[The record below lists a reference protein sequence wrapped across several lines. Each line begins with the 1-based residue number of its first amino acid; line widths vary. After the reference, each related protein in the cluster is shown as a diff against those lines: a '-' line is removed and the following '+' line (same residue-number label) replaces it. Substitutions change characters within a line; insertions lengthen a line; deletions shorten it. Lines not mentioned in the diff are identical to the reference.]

1 MRNSKILILFLLIYS
16 LAFIDKLNAQKG
28 FTISMD
34 LTGFRDGDKF
44 YLLDLD
50 LGQIIDSASL
60 KNGKAHFSGTV
71 KEPAGFR
78 IHTIENKYLIIEI
91 ENCDIRVKGSFKDF
105 AYCSI
110 EGSELNKV
118 WTKSRDF
125 QRTLQTDRDSLMQK
139 LMKIMDTNPDM
150 EKEIVSKVKK
160 IDSIVFQYRLSLI
173 KKESPTFFTIKELY
187 YLRNDLPT
195 DTLKELF
202 NIFPTSLQKTKYG
215 DVIQTY
221 IDSKKAPRIGDKF
234 IEISGTDIHGNL
246 YKLSDTKGK
255 YVLLEF
261 WASWCGPCLSE
272 IPIMTK
278 AYATFKDKGF
288 EIFSFSIDANKDDWK
303 KSVEK
308 NNVTWKN
315 VTDSKGLYSI
325 MAAKYGVRA
334 IPKNFLISPDGIIV
348 AIDLRGDQLGNKLK
362 EIFN

>member
-1 MRNSKILILFLLIYS
+1 
-16 LAFIDKLNAQKG
+16 
-28 FTISMD
+28 
-34 LTGFRDGDKF
+34 
-44 YLLDLD
+44 
-50 LGQIIDSASL
+50 
-60 KNGKAHFSGTV
+60 
-71 KEPAGFR
+71 
-78 IHTIENKYLIIEI
+78 
-91 ENCDIRVKGSFKDF
+91 
-105 AYCSI
+105 
-110 EGSELNKV
+110 
-118 WTKSRDF
+118 
-125 QRTLQTDRDSLMQK
+125 
-139 LMKIMDTNPDM
+139 MDTNPDM